1 MFLLSFP
8 GKRHGILN
16 ETQIEWKC
24 DERKTGSEKW
34 NEEKRLKSASVRQ
47 MRQRIY
53 CGKSH
58 THTHQF
64 TESLHAPS
72 PILTR
77 FPTPLPAPAPHN
89 AKG

>member
-34 NEEKRLKSASVRQ
+34 NEGRRLKSASVRQ

-53 CGKSH
+53 CGKS
-58 THTHQF
+58 HTHQF